1 MRLAMRFMMLTLL
14 IGGGLQ
20 TTAVAQDSA
29 ESCAGGKLTAPV
41 KIEVFSDFQCPSCR
55 DFYLSTMRQVFSN
68 YADVGKVCI
77 VYREFPLTNIHPHAF
92 EAARYGHAALG
103 LGQRQWSLVADALFS
118 AQDKWSKD
126 GQIEP
131 VLSGALNAEDL
142 EKLKE
147 KMMDPLIEAEI
158 IRDTEMARA
167 RQVTATPTFFVI
179 GKGKTQKIVGVVQYP
194 ILSRYLDSL
203 LTP

>member
-1 MRLAMRFMMLTLL
+1 MRSAMRYMILALL
-14 IGGGLQ
+14 ICGWQ
-20 TTAVAQDSA
+20 QAAAIAQESA
-29 ESCAGGKLTAPV
+29 ESCAGGKLTSPV

-55 DFYLSTMRQVFSN
+55 EFYLNTMRQVFTN
-68 YADVGKVCI
+68 YADAGKVCV

-103 LGQRQWSLVADALFS
+103 LGPRQWSLVADALFS

-131 VLSGALNAEDL
+131 VLSSALNAEDL
-142 EKLKE
+142 GKLKE
-147 KMMDPLIEAEI
+147 KMKDPSIEAAI
-158 IRDTEMARA
+158 TRDTEMARA
-167 RQVTATPTFFVI
+167 RQVTATPTFFVT

-194 ILSRYLDSL
+194 ILSRFLDSL